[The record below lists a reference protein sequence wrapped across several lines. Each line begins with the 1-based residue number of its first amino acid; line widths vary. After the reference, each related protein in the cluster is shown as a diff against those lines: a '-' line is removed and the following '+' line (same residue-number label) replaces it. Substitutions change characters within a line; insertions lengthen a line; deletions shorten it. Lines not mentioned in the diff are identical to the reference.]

1 MKSPTAQPTT
11 EKTSNLIIYIADKRE
26 DIYRITENHDTE
38 VKDGIAYLGYAFV
51 KWTKGKGFVWKKPY
65 YIPVLGGKGTYFAIK
80 FIFRRFDAWKRYRN
94 AIEASLWL
102 LSHFGGL
109 GARTR
114 RGFGSIRCRDIDSS
128 WLDWSYSCDDQYFR
142 KNLEKIQKEFINL
155 ASVSS
160 PSGTDEFTTFSN
172 FKCIIGQKDW
182 QNWEEALNEVGRFFR
197 KYRETNQKSQV
208 KKRQINLTNDYVN
221 VVTKFMNGALLPSK
235 RSDFVHDAFG
245 LPMQY
250 TSYHRKTKATL
261 TWRERVNGR
270 WAEKDRRA
278 SPLFLRILKCSDN
291 RYKSLA
297 AFFNSKFLP
306 EGSIEILKS
315 LDKNGPKP
323 VEVQGADTTI
333 IVNFLEAFEKTFKG
347 QWITL

>member
-1 MKSPTAQPTT
+1 METTLTLEVITPVFMSGANQSVPELRAASFKGALRYWFRAMMGNVTKNIDKLKSVEADIFGST

-26 DIYRITENHDTE
+26 DIYRITENNDTE

-80 FIFRRFDAWKRYRN
+80 FIFRRFDVWKRYRN

-160 PSGTDEFTTFSN
+160 PSGTDEYP
-172 FKCIIGQKDW
+172 
-182 QNWEEALNEVGRFFR
+182 LLRVGEYIHVG
-197 KYRETNQKSQV
+197 KA
-208 KKRQINLTNDYVN
+208 
-221 VVTKFMNGALLPSK
+221 VT
-235 RSDFVHDAFG
+235 FG
-245 LPMQY
+245 LGKY
-250 TSYHRKTKATL
+250 
-261 TWRERVNGR
+261 
-270 WAEKDRRA
+270 
-278 SPLFLRILKCSDN
+278 
-291 RYKSLA
+291 SL
-297 AFFNSKFLP
+297 
-306 EGSIEILKS
+306 
-315 LDKNGPKP
+315 
-323 VEVQGADTTI
+323 
-333 IVNFLEAFEKTFKG
+333 
-347 QWITL
+347 